1 MVTGLV
7 VLGLL
12 GALSMVPPYVG
23 PALGLELDVP
33 SNVEVVDH
41 VIAGG
46 TVVVFSLLAAWLLRT
61 QRIATDSP
69 LLMGA
74 VAIAVLGAV
83 WQTTSHVP
91 LVLDGG
97 GPQTPW
103 DTVLFHSLPGPVV
116 TVVALAL
123 LWRVLSEEPEDGR
136 PAKA

>member
-7 VLGLL
+7 LLAVL
-12 GALSMVPPYVG
+12 GALSMLPPYVG
-23 PALGLELDVP
+23 PALGLELDVAA
-33 SNVEVVDH
+33 NVELVDH

-61 QRIATDSP
+61 KRLTIDSP

-74 VAIAVLGAV
+74 VALAVLGAV

-97 GPQTPW
+97 GPLTPW
-103 DTVLFHSLPGPVV
+103 GTVLFHSIPGPVV

-123 LWRVLSEEPEDGR
+123 LWRVLSEEPEEQGQ
-136 PAKA
+136 AKV